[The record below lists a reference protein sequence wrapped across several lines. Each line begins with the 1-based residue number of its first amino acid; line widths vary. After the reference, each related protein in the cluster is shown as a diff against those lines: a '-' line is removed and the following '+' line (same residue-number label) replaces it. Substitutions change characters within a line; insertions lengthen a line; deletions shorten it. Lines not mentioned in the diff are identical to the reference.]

1 MFHVEQNS
9 TAFYNVPRGTFRES
23 VEKVFHVEHF
33 LQKGLYFSRGVC
45 YNRKEVINEGGN
57 LMSVVIGVVNQ
68 KGGVGK
74 TTTSINIAAGLGT
87 LGKKILLIDFD
98 PQGNSTTGFGI
109 KKKTLDISTYDIIM
123 GNARPQEAIIKTRY
137 KNPFI
142 SLARSYSNAATTNQL
157 CEAELQLADV
167 EQRNHQLR
175 KIILQVKDNY
185 DIVIVDCLPSLG
197 ILAINAMI
205 ACDRIIVPMVCEPFA
220 LEGLAQLM
228 QTVKKVKRSANKE
241 LQLMGIVFTMLDK
254 RLLASN
260 EIMRDIKRTFP
271 SDVIFKTEIPRNVRI
286 TEAQSHGEPI
296 IFYDKN
302 SKGADAYKR
311 LAKEVLEK
319 CREMEKKNEQ

>member
-1 MFHVEQNS
+1 MFHVEQSS
-9 TAFYNVPRGTFRES
+9 TAFYNVPRGTFRKN
-23 VEKVFHVEHF
+23 VEKVFHVDHF
-33 LQKGLYFSRGVC
+33 LQKGLYFSCGVC

-57 LMSVVIGVVNQ
+57 LMSIVIGVVNQ

-137 KNPFI
+137 KNVDIIP
-142 SLARSYSNAATTNQL
+142 ATNQL

>member
-1 MFHVEQNS
+1 MENC
-9 TAFYNVPRGTFRES
+9 
-23 VEKVFHVEHF
+23 KV
-33 LQKGLYFSRGVC
+33 
-45 YNRKEVINEGGN
+45 IA
-57 LMSVVIGVVNQ
+57 ITNQ

-74 TTTSINIAAGLGT
+74 TTTAINIASGLGS
-87 LGKKILLIDFD
+87 LGKKVLLIDFD

-109 KKKTLDISTYDIIM
+109 KKKTLDISTYEIIM
-123 GNARPQEAIIKTRY
+123 GEARPQDGIIKTRY
-137 KNPFI
+137 KNVDIIP
-142 SLARSYSNAATTNQL
+142 ATNQL

-175 KIILQVKDNY
+175 KVILQVRDNY
-185 DIVIVDCLPSLG
+185 DVIIVDCLPSLG

-228 QTVKKVKRSANKE
+228 QTVKKVKRSANKD
-241 LQLMGIVFTMLDK
+241 LQLMGIVFTMMDR
-254 RLLASN
+254 RLVASN

-271 SDVIFKTEIPRNVRI
+271 ADVIFKTQIPRNVRI

-311 LAKEVLEK
+311 LSKEVLDK
-319 CREMEKKNEQ
+319 VREMEKNNEQ

>member
-1 MFHVEQNS
+1 
-9 TAFYNVPRGTFRES
+9 
-23 VEKVFHVEHF
+23 
-33 LQKGLYFSRGVC
+33 
-45 YNRKEVINEGGN
+45 
-57 LMSVVIGVVNQ
+57 MSIVIGVVNQ

-137 KNPFI
+137 KNVDIIP
-142 SLARSYSNAATTNQL
+142 ATNQL

-228 QTVKKVKRSANKE
+228 QTVKKVKKTSNKN
-241 LQLMGIVFTMLDK
+241 LSLMGIVFTMLDK
-254 RLLASN
+254 RLLQSN
-260 EIMRDIKRTFP
+260 EIMRDIKRNFP
-271 SDVIFKTEIPRNVRI
+271 PSSIFNTVIPRNVRI
-286 TEAQSHGEPI
+286 SEAPSHGMPVI
-296 IFYDKN
+296 YYDKS
-302 SKGADAYKR
+302 SKGAESYMK
-311 LAKEVLEK
+311 LAGEII
-319 CREMEKKNEQ
+319 KKLND

>member
-1 MFHVEQNS
+1 
-9 TAFYNVPRGTFRES
+9 
-23 VEKVFHVEHF
+23 
-33 LQKGLYFSRGVC
+33 
-45 YNRKEVINEGGN
+45 
-57 LMSVVIGVVNQ
+57 MSIVIGVVNQ

-137 KNPFI
+137 KNVDIIP
-142 SLARSYSNAATTNQL
+142 ATNQL

-175 KIILQVKDNY
+175 KIILQVK
-185 DIVIVDCLPSLG
+185 
-197 ILAINAMI
+197 
-205 ACDRIIVPMVCEPFA
+205 DRIIVPMVCEPFA